1 MRDSCSRPSW
11 CSFSPSAGQVQGLC
25 VQSIRQGAPV
35 PSSSS
40 RAEKVLRSRTPDPS
54 ASTWRGPACRG
65 TFSTLRHWPE
75 YVGRTWGAPQHW
87 STVGRT
93 ALGRLHVSRG
103 RLSLYSNILSG
114 LRKLAS
120 SKFCHWTGLTEIARK
135 DNVALIITNNAERTK
150 KERVSEKNFHKLN
163 NCCVPV
169 NDLNDGDCF
178 KSLYWRQNLPT
189 FTECVI
195 TALSIVQAG
204 TVQSL

>member
-1 MRDSCSRPSW
+1 MVKRKLKNNLIIPLIPVFVNDLIETTRVTSIYKPLLRFSRLFRLRRMCDSCSRPSW

-75 YVGRTWGAPQHW
+75 YVGRTWRAPQLW
-87 STVGRT
+87 STVRRT

-120 SKFCHWTGLTEIARK
+120 SKFCHWTGLTEIAGK
-135 DNVALIITNNAERTK
+135 DNVALIITNKAERTK
-150 KERVSEKNFHKLN
+150 KFLKN
-163 NCCVPV
+163 
-169 NDLNDGDCF
+169 
-178 KSLYWRQNLPT
+178 S
-189 FTECVI
+189 
-195 TALSIVQAG
+195 S
-204 TVQSL
+204 

>member
-1 MRDSCSRPSW
+1 MERKLRNMIIMLLTPVLVDGLIETLRVTRICQHLLRFFKTFLLRRMRDSCSRPSW

-75 YVGRTWGAPQHW
+75 YVGRTWRAPQRW
-87 STVGRT
+87 STVRRT

-120 SKFCHWTGLTEIARK
+120 SKFCHWTWTGLTEIAQK

-150 KERVSEKNFHKLN
+150 KFLKN
-163 NCCVPV
+163 
-169 NDLNDGDCF
+169 
-178 KSLYWRQNLPT
+178 S
-189 FTECVI
+189 
-195 TALSIVQAG
+195 S
-204 TVQSL
+204 

>member
-75 YVGRTWGAPQHW
+75 YVGRTWGAPQRR
-87 STVGRT
+87 STVRRT

-114 LRKLAS
+114 LRKLAT

-135 DNVALIITNNAERTK
+135 DNVALIITNNAECTK
-150 KERVSEKNFHKLN
+150 KGRVSEF
-163 NCCVPV
+163 
-169 NDLNDGDCF
+169 F
-178 KSLYWRQNLPT
+178 S
-189 FTECVI
+189 
-195 TALSIVQAG
+195 
-204 TVQSL
+204 